1 LTRLSLRPLV
11 LADLALGV
19 VLFILA
25 WVFSEAD
32 EGAGELVGAI
42 GWFGFWACVLAMLA
56 LGIVA
61 AVRRFRRPATA

>member
-25 WVFSEAD
+25 WVLGGRR
-32 EGAGELVGAI
+32 GAGELVGAI